1 MVYLL
6 VRVKGKEEKFAVVFA
21 AIGVPFDDAR
31 FFIEAGIPMLIYGP
45 GPIEKAH
52 KDDEYVTIDSLL
64 KTYKA
69 YG

>member
-1 MVYLL
+1 MPPKLD
-6 VRVKGKEEKFAVVFA
+6 GMPGAT
-21 AIGVPFDDAR
+21 DAR

-64 KTYKA
+64 RTYKA
-69 YG
+69 YYSILEEFLL